1 LLKPDEWDIHEK
13 IMLIHIPEILSKQQ
27 VADFRARLQRADWV
41 DGKATVGVQGAQVK
55 KNRQLPVDSVVAREL
70 GEIILKALYANP
82 VFMAAAL
89 PLRIVPPLFNA
100 YAGGEHYG
108 FHVDGAIRLLPG
120 SHLSLRTDV
129 SSTLF
134 LSEPD
139 EYDGG
144 ELIVQDTY
152 GSHEVKLPAGDLILY
167 PSTSLHQVEPV
178 TRGERVCS
186 FFWAQS
192 MVRDDWQRNL
202 LYELDCNI
210 QSLRQKIGDSEEI
223 VSLTGHYHNLL
234 RQWAQV

>member
-1 LLKPDEWDIHEK
+1 
-13 IMLIHIPEILSKQQ
+13 MLIHIPDVLTKQQ
-27 VADFRARLQRADWV
+27 VAEFRARLAQAEWV
-41 DGKATVGVQGAQVK
+41 DGRATVGYQGAQVK
-55 KNRQLPVDSVVAREL
+55 KNRQLPVDGPDAREL

-82 VFMAAAL
+82 LFMAAAL

-108 FHVDGAIRLLPG
+108 FHVDGSVRMLPG
-120 SHLSLRTDV
+120 SSLSLRTDV

-139 EYDGG
+139 EYQGG

-167 PSTSLHQVEPV
+167 PSTSLHQVAPV
-178 TRGERVCS
+178 TEGERVCS
-186 FFWAQS
+186 FFWTQS
-192 MVRDDWQRNL
+192 MVRDDWQRTM

-210 QSLRQKIGDSEEI
+210 QSLRSRVGDSEEI
-223 VSLTGHYHNLL
+223 VGLTGHYHNLL
-234 RQWAQV
+234 RQWAEL

>member
-1 LLKPDEWDIHEK
+1 
-13 IMLIHIPEILSKQQ
+13 MLIHIPEILTKQQ
-27 VADFRARLQRADWV
+27 VAEFRARLHQTDWV

-55 KNRQLPVDSVVAREL
+55 QNRQLPVDSIVAREL
-70 GEIILKALYANP
+70 GEIILQRLYSNP
-82 VFMAAAL
+82 VFMSAAL

-108 FHVDGAIRLLPG
+108 FHVDGAIRLIPG
-120 SHLSLRTDV
+120 SNLSLRTDV

-134 LSEPD
+134 LSEP
-139 EYDGG
+139 EECDGG

-167 PSTSLHQVEPV
+167 PSTSLHQVQPV

-186 FFWAQS
+186 FFWTQS

-210 QSLRQKIGDSEEI
+210 QSLRQKVGDTEEL
-223 VSLTGHYHNLL
+223 VGLTGHYHNLL

>member
-1 LLKPDEWDIHEK
+1 
-13 IMLIHIPEILSKQQ
+13 MLIHIPEVLTKQQ
-27 VADFRARLQRADWV
+27 VAEFRALLSQADWV
-41 DGKATVGVQGAQVK
+41 NGKATVGAQGAQVK
-55 KNRQLPVDSVVAREL
+55 NNRQLPVDGLVAREL

-82 VFMAAAL
+82 LFMSAAL

-108 FHVDGAIRLLPG
+108 FHVDGAIRLVPG
-120 SHLSLRTDV
+120 SNLSVRTDI

-134 LSEPD
+134 LSEPE
-139 EYDGG
+139 EYEGG

-167 PSTSLHQVEPV
+167 PSTSLHQVAPV
-178 TRGERVCS
+178 TQGERVCS
-186 FFWAQS
+186 FFWTQS

-202 LYELDCNI
+202 LHELDCNI
-210 QSLRQKIGDSEEI
+210 QSLRQRIGDTEEL
-223 VSLTGHYHNLL
+223 VGLTGHYHNLL

>member
-1 LLKPDEWDIHEK
+1 
-13 IMLIHIPEILSKQQ
+13 MLIHIPNLLTKQQ
-27 VADFRARLQRADWV
+27 VAKFRTRLSHADWV
-41 DGKATVGVQGAQVK
+41 DGKTTVGIQGAQVK
-55 KNRQLPVDSVVAREL
+55 KNRQLPVDGPVAREL

-82 VFMAAAL
+82 VFMSAAL

-108 FHVDGAIRLLPG
+108 FHVDGAIRLVPG
-120 SHLSLRTDV
+120 SNLSLRTDV

-134 LSEPD
+134 LSEPE
-139 EYDGG
+139 EYEGG

-167 PSTSLHQVEPV
+167 PSTSLHQVVPV
-178 TRGERVCS
+178 TQGERVCS
-186 FFWAQS
+186 FFWTQS

-202 LYELDCNI
+202 LHELDCNI
-210 QSLRQKIGDSEEI
+210 QSLRQKIGDCDE
-223 VSLTGHYHNLL
+223 VLGLTGHYHNLL

>member
-1 LLKPDEWDIHEK
+1 
-13 IMLIHIPEILSKQQ
+13 MLIHIPEVLTKQQ
-27 VADFRARLQRADWV
+27 VAEFRARLNQANWV

-55 KNRQLPVDSVVAREL
+55 KNRQLPVDGIIAREL
-70 GEIILKALYANP
+70 GEIILTALYRNP
-82 VFMAAAL
+82 VFMSAAL

-108 FHVDGAIRLLPG
+108 FHVDGAIRLVPG
-120 SHLSLRTDV
+120 SNLSLRTDV

-134 LSEPD
+134 LSEPE

-186 FFWAQS
+186 FFWTQS
-192 MVRDDWQRNL
+192 MVRDDWQRNM

-210 QSLRQKIGDSEEI
+210 QSLRQQLGDSAEI
-223 VSLTGHYHNLL
+223 VGLTGHYHNLL